1 MGYMGIE
8 FIGFY
13 IKSILK
19 EGFQY
24 VQKTMLSYFEK
35 RLMKLDKEEIVAFHK
50 VEVYENMGSH
60 EIQELKRTKRELI
73 MKTLLDSHEEWP
85 GIFYGTAG
93 FVFEL

>member
-50 VEVYENMGSH
+50 VEVY
-60 EIQELKRTKRELI
+60 
-73 MKTLLDSHEEWP
+73 
-85 GIFYGTAG
+85 
-93 FVFEL
+93 